1 MERQTKRK
9 VVAGAIAGVVLAGA
23 GGAIAATK
31 LGSPDTSQAILN
43 DAAKR
48 LNVQPSALSD
58 ALKQATLDQIDAAVK
73 AGTLTQAQADKL
85 KARVSAGDF
94 PLFGLG
100 GLRGLPGGGFF
111 GAGKLDVLSAAA
123 TYLHLSQ
130 QELMTQLRSGK
141 TLAQVA
147 TAQGKTADGLVQA
160 ITDQITKDLDAAV
173 TAGKITKD
181 MEQKILSGVKQFV
194 NGFVNGTG
202 GKFGFGFGFGPH
214 RFGGGPPA
222 MPRPA
227 DGPMWRGRGGYRP
240 I

>member
-1 MERQTKRK
+1 MERPTKRK

-31 LGSPDTSQAILN
+31 LGSPGTSQAIID

-85 KARVSAGDF
+85 KARVNAGDF

-100 GLRGLPGGGFF
+100 GRGFAGPGFF
-111 GAGKLDVLSAAA
+111 GAGKMDVLSAAA
-123 TYLHLSQ
+123 DYLHLTQ

-141 TLAQVA
+141 TLAQIA

-173 TAGKITKD
+173 TAGKLTAD
-181 MEQKILSGVKQFV
+181 QEQKIEASLKQFV
-194 NGFVNGTG
+194 TAFVNGTG
-202 GKFGFGFGFGPH
+202 GKLGFGFGPH
-214 RFGGGPPA
+214 PFGGAPPS

-227 DGPMWRGRGGYRP
+227 DGGWSGGGYRP